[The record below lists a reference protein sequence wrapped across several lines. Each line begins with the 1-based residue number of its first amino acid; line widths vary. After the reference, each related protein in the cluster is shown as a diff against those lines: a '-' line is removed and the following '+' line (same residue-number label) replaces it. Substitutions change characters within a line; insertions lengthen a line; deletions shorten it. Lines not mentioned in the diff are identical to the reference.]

1 MAWAMCE
8 GCRAFFAVWPFDK
21 SPLKGDRMMFARLL
35 GVVGICLGM
44 TFVSLSVGCASL
56 GRAPSQGPAGE
67 MLGTWLFENPFGDD
81 EQMAIF
87 ADGRVVVLYSNGHRD
102 ETVYVDGALEELG
115 EFGVSEVNTQLRG
128 GTLVQVLEGLSF
140 AKVWRRIDEE
150 PRTNLLRP
158 LS

>member
-1 MAWAMCE
+1 
-8 GCRAFFAVWPFDK
+8 
-21 SPLKGDRMMFARLL
+21 MMFARML
-35 GVVGICLGM
+35 GVVGICLGV

-56 GRAPSQGPAGE
+56 GSAPSQGPGRE

-115 EFGVSEVNTQLRG
+115 EFGASEVTMQLQG
-128 GTLVQVLEGLSF
+128 GTLIQLLEGVSF

-150 PRTNLLRP
+150 PRATLLRP